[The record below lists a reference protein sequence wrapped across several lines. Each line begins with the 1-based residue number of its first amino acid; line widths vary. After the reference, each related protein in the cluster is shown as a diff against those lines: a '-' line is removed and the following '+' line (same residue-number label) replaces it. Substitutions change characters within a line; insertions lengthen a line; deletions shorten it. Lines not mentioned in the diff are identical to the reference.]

1 MESLRHFFIL
11 KKEGAVGRG
20 GETQYYNY
28 LGSIKKMRRRIPQ
41 IHFQGMVPIM
51 THNIL

>member
-20 GETQYYNY
+20 GGET
-28 LGSIKKMRRRIPQ
+28 
-41 IHFQGMVPIM
+41 
-51 THNIL
+51 ILQFRLK